1 LNNNPLKKAGLKT
14 TLPRL
19 KIIEALESSDHGHM
33 SAEEIYRSL
42 RGDGSDIGL
51 ATIYR
56 VLTQLENAQIIRR
69 QHFGNGQAK
78 FEIETGDHH
87 DHLICVRC
95 GKVVEFHDQKIE
107 ASQNQVANEFGFTI
121 KDHQMVLY
129 GICDD
134 EKCKV
139 I

>member
-87 DHLICVRC
+87 DQ
-95 GKVVEFHDQKIE
+95 GGGEFHDQKIE

>member
-1 LNNNPLKKAGLKT
+1 MNNNPLKKAGLKT

-19 KIIEALESSDHGHM
+19 KIIETLGDSDHGHM

-42 RGDGSDIGL
+42 RGGGSDIGL

-56 VLTQLENAQIIRR
+56 VLTQLENAGIIRR

-87 DHLICVRC
+87 DHLVCVKC

-107 ASQNQVANEFGFTI
+107 ATQNQVAEELGFTI

-129 GICDD
+129 VTCNN
-134 EKCKV
+134 EKCKG